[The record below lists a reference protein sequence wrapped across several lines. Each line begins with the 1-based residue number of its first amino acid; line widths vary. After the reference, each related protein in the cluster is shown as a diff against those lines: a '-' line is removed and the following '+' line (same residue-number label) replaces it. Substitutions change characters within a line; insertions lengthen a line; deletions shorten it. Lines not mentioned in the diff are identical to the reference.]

1 MGTREASSGTQLTV
15 AGFGA
20 VALGVAAL
28 LFWLVGTDSGPESH
42 TAGFAVT
49 LAALVGWL
57 GLLVT
62 GIGLRI
68 PAGERWGIAF
78 SRGQRYCFLTST
90 IGTLGIVVVPVAS
103 LVMGAGSSRIPYF
116 GTMGSLVLGVGALAV
131 GVLWRTGEEISRRY
145 DVGSSE

>member
-1 MGTREASSGTQLTV
+1 MDAREASSGAQLTV

-20 VALGVAAL
+20 VALVVAVG
-28 LFWLVGTDSGPESH
+28 LFWLVGIDSGPESH
-42 TAGFAVT
+42 TAGFAVA

-90 IGTLGIVVVPVAS
+90 IGTLGIVVVPVVS
-103 LVMGAGSSRIPYF
+103 LVMGLDSARIPYY
-116 GTMGSLVLGVGALAV
+116 GTMGSLALGVGALAL
-131 GVLWRTGEEISRRY
+131 GVLWRAGEAIARRY
-145 DVGSSE
+145 DVQSFR